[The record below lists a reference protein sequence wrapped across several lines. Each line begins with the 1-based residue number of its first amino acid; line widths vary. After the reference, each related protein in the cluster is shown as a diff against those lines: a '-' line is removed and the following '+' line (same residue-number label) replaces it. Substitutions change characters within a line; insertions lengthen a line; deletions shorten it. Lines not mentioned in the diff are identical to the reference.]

1 MKTVMTI
8 LYLISP
14 ERLCM
19 VVLTDSYTC
28 NNERGK
34 LSDAHADSPWY
45 IL

>member
-8 LYLISP
+8 LILISP

-34 LSDAHADSPWY
+34 LSDAHTDSPLY